1 MSTPLPGESFSSDSA
16 SGSRESSGP
25 EPMANREPS
34 AALPPTVADLS
45 VDRATRLALSCV
57 VDGGDPAVAE
67 VALVSGATAAWEQV
81 SAGRFGDGLAQR
93 AAHLDLDRVLGRA
106 ARSRARFVVP
116 GDDEWP
122 ARLADLRYCDEVQ
135 RRGGV
140 PFGLWL
146 RGPGH
151 LAQLAE
157 RSVAI
162 VGSRA
167 ATQYGMNVATDLGAE
182 LAEAGFTVIS
192 GGAYGIDAGAHRGAM
207 TVGGPTV
214 AVLANGVDVDYPQ
227 GNSKIFDWIAEHGLI
242 ISELAP
248 GNHPTRV
255 RFLARNRL
263 IAALSLGTVVVE
275 AALRSGARNTA
286 SWAVG
291 CNRMLMA
298 VPGSVESAMS
308 AAPHLMIRNGQ
319 ATLVTSAAEV
329 LEMVSASG
337 QAMLPIEHGPTRVT
351 DALDPVQLS
360 VYEAVPA
367 RRRVSPGE
375 IALAAGVSV
384 PTALAQLAVLEDA
397 GLVLSEPEGWRAVVQ
412 R

>member
-1 MSTPLPGESFSSDSA
+1 MSS
-16 SGSRESSGP
+16 
-25 EPMANREPS
+25 
-34 AALPPTVADLS
+34 
-45 VDRATRLALSCV
+45 DRATRMALSCV
-57 VDGGDPAVAE
+57 VEAGEPAVAE
-67 VALVSGATAAWEQV
+67 VALVSGAAAAWEQIT
-81 SAGRFGDGLAQR
+81 SGQFGEGLAER
-93 AAHLDLDRVLGRA
+93 AAHLDLDRVLSRAGRC
-106 ARSRARFVVP
+106 RARFVVP

-122 ARLADLRYCDEVQ
+122 ERLADLRYCDEVQ

-151 LAQLAE
+151 LAHLVE

-167 ATQYGMNVATDLGAE
+167 ATQYGEGVATDLGAE
-182 LAEAGFTVIS
+182 LAEAGFTVVS
-192 GGAYGIDAGAHRGAM
+192 GGAYGIDAAAHRGAM
-207 TVGGPTV
+207 AVGGPTV

-227 GNSKIFDWIAEHGLI
+227 GNGKIFDWIAEHGLI
-242 ISELAP
+242 VSELAP

-263 IAALSLGTVVVE
+263 IAALSIGTVVVE

-291 CNRMLMA
+291 CNRVLMA
-298 VPGSVESAMS
+298 VPGSVES
-308 AAPHLMIRNGQ
+308 NGQ
-319 ATLVTSAAEV
+319 ATLVTSVAEV
-329 LEMVSASG
+329 LELVSGAG
-337 QAMLPIEHGPTRVT
+337 QAMLPIEHGPNRVT

-367 RRRVSPGE
+367 RRRVSAGE

-384 PTALAQLAVLEDA
+384 PSVLAQLAALEDA
-397 GLVLSEPEGWRAVVQ
+397 GLVVGEPEGWRAVVS

>member
-1 MSTPLPGESFSSDSA
+1 MSEP
-16 SGSRESSGP
+16 SGSER
-25 EPMANREPS
+25 
-34 AALPPTVADLS
+34 AA
-45 VDRATRLALSCV
+45 RLALSCV
-57 VDGGDPAVAE
+57 VEGGEPAVAE
-67 VALVSGATAAWEQV
+67 VALVSGGVEAWEQV
-81 SAGRFGDGLAQR
+81 SGGRFGDGLAQR
-93 AAHLDLDRVLGRA
+93 AAQLELDRVLSRA
-106 ARSRARFVVP
+106 SRCRARFVVP

-122 ARLADLRYCDEVQ
+122 TRLGDLRYCDEVQ

-151 LAQLAE
+151 LAHLVE

-167 ATQYGMNVATDLGAE
+167 ATQYGEGVATDLGAE
-182 LAEAGFTVIS
+182 LAEAGFTVVS
-192 GGAYGIDAGAHRGAM
+192 GGAYGIDAAAHRGA
-207 TVGGPTV
+207 VAVEGPTI

-227 GNSKIFDWIAEHGLI
+227 GNGKIFDWIAEHGLI
-242 ISELAP
+242 VSELAP
-248 GNHPTRV
+248 GNHPTRL

-263 IAALSLGTVVVE
+263 IAALSVGTVVVE

-291 CNRMLMA
+291 CNRVLMA

-308 AAPHLMIRNGQ
+308 AATHLMIRNGQ
-319 ATLVTSAAEV
+319 ATLVATAAEV
-329 LEMVSASG
+329 LELVSASG
-337 QAMLPIEHGPTRVT
+337 QAMLPIEHGPTRAT
-351 DALDPVQLS
+351 DALDPERLA

-367 RRRVSPGE
+367 RRRVSAGE
-375 IALAAGVSV
+375 IALAAGTSV
-384 PTALAQLAVLEDA
+384 PTVLAQLAALEDA
-397 GLVLSEPEGWRAVVQ
+397 GLVVSEPEGWRAVVS

>member
-1 MSTPLPGESFSSDSA
+1 MSDPLS
-16 SGSRESSGP
+16 
-25 EPMANREPS
+25 
-34 AALPPTVADLS
+34 T
-45 VDRATRLALSCV
+45 DRAARLALSCV
-57 VDGGDPAVAE
+57 VEGGDPAVAE
-67 VALVSGATAAWEQV
+67 VALLSGGVKAWEQV
-81 SAGRFGDGLAQR
+81 TSGQFGDGLAQR
-93 AAHLDLDRVLGRA
+93 AAQLDLDRVL
-106 ARSRARFVVP
+106 SRAGRCRVRFVVP
-116 GDDEWP
+116 GDEEWP
-122 ARLADLRYCDEVQ
+122 ARLGDLRYCDEVQ

-151 LAQLAE
+151 LAHLVE

-167 ATQYGMNVATDLGAE
+167 ATQYGEGVATDLGAE
-182 LAEAGFTVIS
+182 LAEAGFTVVS
-192 GGAYGIDAGAHRGAM
+192 GGAYGIDAAAHQGAM
-207 TVGGPTV
+207 AVGGSTI

-227 GNSKIFDWIAEHGLI
+227 GNGKIFDWIAEHGLI
-242 ISELAP
+242 VSELAP
-248 GNHPTRV
+248 GNHPTRL

-263 IAALSLGTVVVE
+263 IAALSVGTVVVE

-291 CNRMLMA
+291 CNRVLMA

-308 AAPHLMIRNGQ
+308 AATHLMIRNGQ
-319 ATLVTSAAEV
+319 ATLVTNVAEV
-329 LEMVSASG
+329 LELVSASG

-351 DALDPVQLS
+351 DALDPERLA

-367 RRRVSPGE
+367 RRRVSAGE

-384 PTALAQLAVLEDA
+384 PTVLGQLAALEDA
-397 GLVLSEPEGWRAVVQ
+397 GLVVNEPEGWRAVVS

>member
-1 MSTPLPGESFSSDSA
+1 MSAVAAVGTPGL
-16 SGSRESSGP
+16 SG
-25 EPMANREPS
+25 
-34 AALPPTVADLS
+34 
-45 VDRATRLALSCV
+45 DRAIRLALSCV
-57 VDGGDPAVAE
+57 IEGGDPAVAE
-67 VALVSGATAAWEQV
+67 VAAISGAAAAWDQV
-81 SAGRFGDGLAQR
+81 STGEFGDGLAQR
-93 AAHLDLDRVLGRA
+93 AAHLDLDQVLARA
-106 ARSRARFVVP
+106 ARCRARFVVP

-122 ARLADLRYCDEVQ
+122 DRLGDLRFCDEVQ

-151 LAQLAE
+151 LAQLTE

-167 ATQYGMNVATDLGAE
+167 ATPYGTTVATDLGAE
-182 LAEAGFTVIS
+182 LSEAGFTVVS
-192 GGAYGIDAGAHRGAM
+192 GGAYGIDTAAHQGAM
-207 TVGGPTV
+207 AVGGPTI
-214 AVLANGVDVDYPQ
+214 AVVANGVDIAYPQ
-227 GNSKIFDWIAEHGLI
+227 GNTKLFAWIAEHGLVV
-242 ISELAP
+242 SELPP
-248 GNHPTRV
+248 GTHPSRV

-263 IAALSLGTVVVE
+263 IAGLGAGTIVVE

-286 SWAVG
+286 SWALG
-291 CNRMLMA
+291 CGRVLMA

-319 ATLVTSAAEV
+319 AVLVSSAAEV
-329 LEMVSASG
+329 LELVSESG
-337 QAMLPIEHGPTRVT
+337 QQTLPIPHGPTRAT
-351 DALDPVQLS
+351 DDLDPVRLA

-367 RRRVSPGE
+367 RRRVGAGE

-384 PTALAQLAVLEDA
+384 PTALAQLGALADT
-397 GLVLSEPEGWRAVVQ
+397 GLVVGDDEGWRAVVL

>member
-1 MSTPLPGESFSSDSA
+1 MSDPLS
-16 SGSRESSGP
+16 
-25 EPMANREPS
+25 
-34 AALPPTVADLS
+34 T
-45 VDRATRLALSCV
+45 DRAARLALSCV
-57 VDGGDPAVAE
+57 VEGGDPAVAE
-67 VALVSGATAAWEQV
+67 VALVSGGAEAWEQV
-81 SAGRFGDGLAQR
+81 TSGQFGDGLAQR
-93 AAHLDLDRVLGRA
+93 AEQLDLNRVL
-106 ARSRARFVVP
+106 SRAGRCRVRFVVP
-116 GDDEWP
+116 GDEEWP
-122 ARLADLRYCDEVQ
+122 ARLGDLRYCDEVQ

-151 LAQLAE
+151 LARLVE

-167 ATQYGMNVATDLGAE
+167 ATQYGEGVATDLGAE

-192 GGAYGIDAGAHRGAM
+192 GGAYGIDAAAHRGAM
-207 TVGGPTV
+207 AVGGPTI

-227 GNSKIFDWIAEHGLI
+227 GNGKIFDWIAEHGLI
-242 ISELAP
+242 VSELAP
-248 GNHPTRV
+248 GNHPTRL

-263 IAALSLGTVVVE
+263 IAALSVGTVVVE

-291 CNRMLMA
+291 CNRVLMA

-308 AAPHLMIRNGQ
+308 AATHLMIRNGQ
-319 ATLVTSAAEV
+319 ATLVTTTAEV
-329 LEMVSASG
+329 LELVSASG

-351 DALDPVQLS
+351 DALDPERLA

-367 RRRVSPGE
+367 RRRVSAGE

-384 PTALAQLAVLEDA
+384 PTVLGQLAALEDA
-397 GLVLSEPEGWRAVVQ
+397 GLVVNEPEGWRAVVS

>member
-1 MSTPLPGESFSSDSA
+1 MSTPSSAGPQFTPKS
-16 SGSRESSGP
+16 ELGP
-25 EPMANREPS
+25 ESRPGADPIAPLPS
-34 AALPPTVADLS
+34 TKSALGS
-45 VDRATRLALSCV
+45 DRATRLALSCV
-57 VDGGDPAVAE
+57 VEAGEPAVAE
-67 VALVSGATAAWEQV
+67 VALVSGAAAAWEQV
-81 SAGRFGDGLAQR
+81 TSGRFGDGLAQR
-93 AAHLDLDRVLGRA
+93 AAHLDLDRVLSRAGRC
-106 ARSRARFVVP
+106 RARFVVP

-122 ARLADLRYCDEVQ
+122 ARLGDLRYCDEVQ

-167 ATQYGMNVATDLGAE
+167 ATQYGEGVAIDLGAE
-182 LAEAGFTVIS
+182 LAEAGFTVVS
-192 GGAYGIDAGAHRGAM
+192 GGAYGIDAAAHRGAM
-207 TVGGPTV
+207 AVGGPTV
-214 AVLANGVDVDYPQ
+214 AVLANGVDIDYPQ
-227 GNSKIFDWIAEHGLI
+227 GNSRIFDWIAEHGLI
-242 ISELAP
+242 VSELAP

-263 IAALSLGTVVVE
+263 IAALSIGTVVVE

-291 CNRMLMA
+291 CSRMLMA

-319 ATLVTSAAEV
+319 ATLVTSVAEV
-329 LEMVSASG
+329 LELVSASG
-337 QAMLPIEHGPTRVT
+337 QAMLPIEHGPTRAT
-351 DALDPVQLS
+351 DALDPVRLS

-367 RRRVSPGE
+367 RRRVSAGE
-375 IALAAGVSV
+375 IALAAGASV
-384 PTALAQLAVLEDA
+384 PTVLAQLAALEDA
-397 GLVLSEPEGWRAVVQ
+397 GLVVSEPEGWRAVVH

>member
-1 MSTPLPGESFSSDSA
+1 MTA
-16 SGSRESSGP
+16 
-25 EPMANREPS
+25 EPS
-34 AALPPTVADLS
+34 QQATKS
-45 VDRATRLALSCV
+45 GDRAMRLALSCV
-57 VDGGDPAVAE
+57 VEGGDPAVAE
-67 VALVSGATAAWEQV
+67 VAAVSGIEAAWRQV
-81 SAGRFGDGLAQR
+81 ADGRFGQGLAGR
-93 AAHLDLDRVLGRA
+93 ADQLDLDQAL
-106 ARSRARFVVP
+106 ARGSRCGARFVVP
-116 GDDEWP
+116 GDEEWP
-122 ARLADLRYCDEVQ
+122 ERLGDLRYCDEVQ

-151 LAQLAE
+151 LGQLVE

-167 ATQYGMNVATDLGAE
+167 ATSYGTTVATDLGAE
-182 LAEAGFTVIS
+182 LAEAGFTIVS
-192 GGAYGIDAGAHRGAM
+192 GGAYGIDTAAHQGAM
-207 TVGGPTV
+207 TLRGPTV
-214 AVLANGVDVDYPQ
+214 AVVANGVDIAYPQ
-227 GNSKIFDWIAEHGLI
+227 GNTRLFGWIAEHGLI
-242 ISELAP
+242 ASELAP
-248 GNHPTRV
+248 GTPPSRV

-263 IAALSLGTVVVE
+263 IAALSVGTVVVE

-291 CNRMLMA
+291 CGRVLMA

-319 ATLVTSAAEV
+319 AMLVTSAAEV
-329 LEMVSASG
+329 LELVSASG
-337 QAMLPIEHGPTRVT
+337 QQLLPVPHGPARVT
-351 DALDPVQLS
+351 DGLDPVRLA

-367 RRRVSPGE
+367 RRRAAAGE

-384 PTALAQLAVLEDA
+384 PTALAQLGALEDA
-397 GLVLSEPEGWRAVVQ
+397 GLVVGEDEGWRAVVH